1 QTKNQKYMNGAQAL
15 IQTLVNGNVDVCFMN
30 PGTSEMHFVAAL
42 DDVPEMRSVLALF
55 EGVATAAADGY
66 ARMAG
71 KPAATLLHLGP
82 GLGNGFAMLHNA
94 RRSFTPVI
102 NVVGDHASW
111 HLKYDAPLTS
121 DIVSIADPVS
131 KWIKSSAS
139 SDAIG
144 PDTAEAIQAALGN
157 PNGISTLI
165 LPGDTAWN
173 ESSVGPVVSIPQP
186 AAPTFHADAVENV
199 AKILAS
205 GEPTLLVLGNRAIRT
220 EVSLLA
226 NRLGQG
232 TGATIMAGRPTGRL
246 ERGAGRPILKRIP
259 YPIPQA
265 VQKLE
270 PFKYIVLIDAHPPIG
285 FFGYPNLP
293 SELWQPGTQVH
304 RLTEHGE
311 DSAGALEALCELL
324 NVGDDLGPMAELD
337 QPDLPT
343 GELSIEKVWQG
354 IAALM
359 PDQTILS
366 DESLTSG
373 RSSEFFM
380 TTAPQHDVL
389 SGTGGAIGGGLP
401 LAVGAAVACP
411 DRQVINPQADGSA
424 MYSIQALW
432 TMARE
437 NLDIVSIIWN
447 NRAYRILEGEL
458 EKVGASADTPKA
470 QAMLNLDNPELNF
483 AEMAN
488 GMGVEG
494 TRVGSADEFCKVLQG
509 AIEKSGPHLIE
520 VLV

>member
-1 QTKNQKYMNGAQAL
+1 MMNGAQAL

-42 DDVPEMRSVLALF
+42 DDVPEMRSILCLF

-94 RRSFTPVI
+94 RRSFSPVI

-111 HLKYDAPLTS
+111 HLKFDAPLTS

-139 SDAIG
+139 ADAIG

-157 PNGISTLI
+157 PNGIATLI

-173 ESSVGPVVSIPQP
+173 ESTDGPVINVPTP
-186 AAPTFHADAVENV
+186 PAPTFQQDAVENA
-199 AKILAS
+199 AKVIAS
-205 GEPTLLVLGNRAIRT
+205 GEPTMIVLGNR
-220 EVSLLA
+220 SLMADIAMKA
-226 NRLGQG
+226 NRLAHG
-232 TGATIMAGRPTGRL
+232 TGAKLFAGRPTSRWQ
-246 ERGAGRPILKRIP
+246 RGAGRPNVRRIA

-265 VQKLE
+265 VKQLE
-270 PFKYIVLIDAHPPIG
+270 PFKHIILVDAHPPVG

-311 DSAGALEALCELL
+311 DSAGALDAICDIL
-324 NVGDDLGPMAELD
+324 NVGPEAGPVAELNR
-337 QPDLPT
+337 PDLPT
-343 GELSIEKVWQG
+343 GEITIPKVWQA

-359 PDQTILS
+359 PENCIMAN
-366 DESLTSG
+366 ESLTSG
-373 RSSEFFM
+373 AGSEAFM
-380 TTAPQHDVL
+380 SVAPPHDVL
-389 SGTGGAIGGGLP
+389 TGTGGAIGGGLP
-401 LAVGAAVACP
+401 YAVGAAVACP
-411 DRQVINPQADGSA
+411 GRKVLNPQADGSA

-437 NLDIVSIIWN
+437 NLDVVSIIWN

-470 QAMLNLDNPELNF
+470 QAMLNLDSPELNF
-483 AEMAN
+483 STMAQ

-494 TRVGSADEFCKVLQG
+494 TRVGSADELNKVLEG
-509 AIEKSGPHLIE
+509 AINKSGPHLIE
-520 VLV
+520 VMV

>member
-1 QTKNQKYMNGAQAL
+1 MNGAQAL
-15 IQTLVNGNVDVCFMN
+15 IQTLVNGDVDVCFMN

-42 DDVPEMRSVLALF
+42 DDVPEMRSILCLF

-66 ARMAG
+66 ARMTG

-94 RRSFTPVI
+94 RRSFTPII

-131 KWIKSSAS
+131 KWIKSSES

-144 PDTAEAIQAALGN
+144 PDTAEAIQKALEH

-173 ESSVGPVVSIPQP
+173 DSHDGPVTAIPKP
-186 AAPTFHADAVENV
+186 AAPTFQADLVENV
-199 AKILAS
+199 INILTS
-205 GEPTLLVLGNRAIRT
+205 GEPTAIVLAGKALMEDVALT
-220 EVSLLA
+220 A
-226 NRLGQG
+226 NRLATG
-232 TGATIMAGRPTGRL
+232 TGAQLFAGRPTGRWQ
-246 ERGAGRPILKRIP
+246 RGEGRPNIRRIP

-265 VQKLE
+265 VQVLE
-270 PFKYIVLIDAHPPIG
+270 PFKHIILVDAHPPIG

-311 DSAGALEALCELL
+311 DSAGALAAICESL
-324 NVGDDLGPMAELD
+324 NVPHNSGPLAELNR
-337 QPDLPT
+337 PDPAT
-343 GELSIEKVWQG
+343 GQLDIPKVWQS
-354 IAALM
+354 IAAFM
-359 PDQTILS
+359 PDNCVMS
-366 DESLTSG
+366 NESLTSG
-373 RSSEFFM
+373 YGSEKFM
-380 TTAPQHDVL
+380 AVAPRHDVI

-401 LAVGAAVACP
+401 YAVGAAVACP
-411 DRQVINPQADGSA
+411 DRKIINPQADGSA

-437 NLDIVSIIWN
+437 NLDVVSIIWN

-470 QAMLNLDNPELNF
+470 RAMLDLDKPELNF
-483 AEMAN
+483 AQMAE

-494 TRVGSADEFCKVLQG
+494 TRVGSMDEFNKVLEA
-509 AIEKSGPHLIE
+509 AIKKDGPHLIE

>member
-1 QTKNQKYMNGAQAL
+1 MNGAQAL

-55 EGVATAAADGY
+55 EGVATSAADGY
-66 ARMAG
+66 ARMTD

-94 RRSFTPVI
+94 RRSFTPII

-131 KWIKSSAS
+131 KWIKSSKS

-144 PDTAEAIQAALGN
+144 PDTAEAIQAALGQ
-157 PNGISTLI
+157 PNGIATLI

-173 ESSVGPVVSIPQP
+173 TSEVGPVLSIAQP
-186 AAPTFHADAVENV
+186 APPSFTQDAVENA
-199 AKILAS
+199 AKVLAS
-205 GEPTLLVLGNRAIRT
+205 GEPTLIVLGNRAIRAN
-220 EVSLLA
+220 VSMVASRLA
-226 NRLGQG
+226 QA
-232 TGATIMAGRPTGRL
+232 TGATMMAGRPTGRM
-246 ERGAGRPILKRIP
+246 ERGAGRPVLKRIP

-270 PFKYIVLIDAHPPIG
+270 PFKHIILVDAHPPVG

-293 SELWQPGTQVH
+293 SELWQPGAQVH

-311 DSAGALEALCELL
+311 DSAGALEALCNIFKVGNKPGEL
-324 NVGDDLGPMAELD
+324 AQLD
-337 QPDLPT
+337 RPDLPT

-373 RSSEFFM
+373 RGSEFFM
-380 TTAPQHDVL
+380 TKAPQHDVL
-389 SGTGGAIGGGLP
+389 TGTGGAIGGGLP

-437 NLDIVSIIWN
+437 NLDVVSIIWN

-483 AEMAN
+483 AKMAE

-509 AIEKSGPHLIE
+509 ALQKSGPHLIE

>member
-1 QTKNQKYMNGAQAL
+1 MNGAQAL

-42 DDVPEMRSVLALF
+42 DDVPEMRSILCLF

-66 ARMAG
+66 ARMMG

-94 RRSFTPVI
+94 RRSFTPMI

-139 SDAIG
+139 ADDIG
-144 PDTAEAIQAALGN
+144 PDTAEAIASALGN
-157 PNGISTLI
+157 PNGIATLI

-173 ESSVGPVVSIPQP
+173 ESTVGPVLHIPP
-186 AAPTFHADAVENV
+186 PPAPTFKQDAVENAV
-199 AKILAS
+199 KAIS
-205 GEPTLLVLGNRAIRT
+205 TGEPTAVVLSNRALLE
-220 EVSLLA
+220 EVSLIASRLA
-226 NRLGQG
+226 NG
-232 TGATIMAGRPTGRL
+232 TNVSLFAGRPTGRWQ
-246 ERGAGRPILKRIP
+246 RGAGRPNIRRIA

-265 VQKLE
+265 VQQLE
-270 PFKYIVLIDAHPPIG
+270 PFKHIILVDAHPPVG

-311 DSAGALEALCELL
+311 DSAGALTAICELL
-324 NVGDDLGPMAELD
+324 NVGPELGPLVETER
-337 QPDLPT
+337 PDLPT
-343 GELSIEKVWQG
+343 GEITIPKVWQS

-359 PDQTILS
+359 PDNCIMS
-366 DESLTSG
+366 NESLTSG
-373 RSSEFFM
+373 YGSEKFM
-380 TTAPQHDVL
+380 SAAPAHDVI

-401 LAVGAAVACP
+401 YAVGAAVACP
-411 DRQVINPQADGSA
+411 DRKVINPQADGSA

-437 NLDIVSIIWN
+437 NLDVVSIIWN

-470 QAMLNLDNPELNF
+470 KAMLDLDNPELNF
-483 AEMAN
+483 TKMAE

-494 TRVGSADEFCKVLQG
+494 TRVGSIDELNTVLDA
-509 AIEKSGPHLIE
+509 AIKKNGPHLIE